1 VASVRRAV
9 PGDEALLK
17 KLRLQALSD
26 APAAFGSTYEREL
39 ARTTADWQRW
49 FSPGVTLLW
58 NDADQSFGLVAGMRD
73 GADASI
79 AHLMAMWVHPSFR
92 GSGAAD
98 DLVGA
103 LVTWARTKEF
113 ALLRL
118 HVMQDNPRAV
128 RFYQRTGF
136 RLTGNQSPH
145 QRTGQIELQMD
156 CPLGSR

>member
-26 APAAFGSTYEREL
+26 VPAAFGSTYEREL
-39 ARTTADWQRW
+39 ARTIADWQRW

-58 NDADQSFGLVAGMRD
+58 SDADEPFGLVAGMRD
-73 GADASI
+73 DADAGI

-103 LVTWARTKEF
+103 LVAWARSEEF

-118 HVMQDNPRAV
+118 NVMQDNLRAV
-128 RFYQRTGF
+128 RFYQRCGF

-145 QRTGQIELQMD
+145 QHTGQIELQMD
-156 CPLGSR
+156 YPLDSR

>member
-1 VASVRRAV
+1 VASVRQAV
-9 PGDEALLK
+9 LGDEALLR

-49 FSPGVTLLW
+49 LSPGVTLLW
-58 NDADQSFGLVAGMRD
+58 SDADEPLGLVAGMRD
-73 GADASI
+73 DTDTRI

-92 GSGAAD
+92 GCGAAD
-98 DLVGA
+98 ELVTA
-103 LVTWARTKEF
+103 LVAWARTEGF

-118 HVMQDNPRAV
+118 NVMRDNPRAV
-128 RFYQRTGF
+128 RFYQRCGF
-136 RLTGNQSPH
+136 RSTGIQTPH
-145 QRTGQIELQMD
+145 QRTGQVELQMD

>member
-1 VASVRRAV
+1 MVVSSVRQAV
-9 PGDEALLK
+9 LGDEALLRK
-17 KLRLQALSD
+17 VRLQALRD

-58 NDADQSFGLVAGMRD
+58 SDADEPLGLVVGMRD
-73 GADASI
+73 DTDPGI
-79 AHLMAMWVHPSFR
+79 AHLMAMWVHPSLR

-98 DLVGA
+98 ELVSA
-103 LVTWARTKEF
+103 LMVWARTEGF

-118 HVMQDNPRAV
+118 DVMRDNPRAV
-128 RFYQRTGF
+128 RFYQRCGF
-136 RLTGNQSPH
+136 RSTGNQTPH

-156 CPLGSR
+156 CLLA